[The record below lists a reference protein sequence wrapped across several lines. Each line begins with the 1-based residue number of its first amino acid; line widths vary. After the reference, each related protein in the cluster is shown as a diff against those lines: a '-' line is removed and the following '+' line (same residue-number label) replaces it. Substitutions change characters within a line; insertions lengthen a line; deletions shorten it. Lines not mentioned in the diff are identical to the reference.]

1 MDEPCS
7 NSDPVTTRETAAAMF
22 HHQAMCCPTAALP
35 RPHHDSTRNVADEAT
50 CQSLQHA
57 GNSHQGDLWKF
68 HCVCICVCVCIYIYI
83 YTYVCVC
90 VSVCVGDPYIPM
102 IVGFHNVYRLPAAW
116 GLWKR
121 LFRFQSSMLSVAEA
135 ETSAVE
141 KMKSGIGDPPKKV
154 NLVERT

>member
-1 MDEPCS
+1 MEISLC
-7 NSDPVTTRETAAAMF
+7 MY
-22 HHQAMCCPTAALP
+22 MCMCMY
-35 RPHHDSTRNVADEAT
+35 
-50 CQSLQHA
+50 
-57 GNSHQGDLWKF
+57 
-68 HCVCICVCVCIYIYI
+68 IYIYI
-83 YTYVCVC
+83 YICVCVC